1 MARRLEIGIIGGE
14 VSVWL
19 VMEEGKIL
27 LRIKD
32 MLSMITKKCR

>member
-1 MARRLEIGIIGGE
+1 MVGRLVIGIIGGE

-32 MLSMITKKCR
+32 MLNMTLKKCR